1 MKDISEELCS
11 HLIFEAIS
19 IRLKQKMGVQPP
31 KSRGEGRRRR
41 GGGDADQSL
50 DETAPDGNVSES
62 SVSESESST
71 HGDAPLSR
79 PDEKELMAKML
90 VIQNKRFY
98 IDVKENP
105 SGRFVK
111 LAEVLAGGKK
121 ARLSLTMR
129 VTRELRN
136 HLTHFSE
143 FYASLGPMEVPEE
156 EPAAQPES
164 DVAAPPSPQSEDAA
178 AANRAPPLKSAV
190 IYVNQGKSS
199 GKRRYYIDL
208 KENRRGRFLQ
218 ISEAAPKGDYTQRFR
233 IAIPAQGLVEVRDV
247 LSGILRQFG
256 PESDESSGEALAG
269 NVLDVKSNAQ
279 DKDLPGAKSM
289 RVHPGKVIYFDP
301 GTNPRGRFLKISQVT
316 ARFRTSILLPSDT
329 LLQVGQILNEIQQG
343 FEGPK
348 AKKGG
353 KGKGKGPSKDKRSSK
368 PRSKPRKPAGQTD
381 SPKAVVAAA

>member
-1 MKDISEELCS
+1 LQSIGLLGKSYSI
-11 HLIFEAIS
+11 AI
-19 IRLKQKMGVQPP
+19 MGDQWNQ
-31 KSRGEGRRRR
+31 GRRRR
-41 GGGDADQSL
+41 GGGDADLSL
-50 DETAPDGNVSES
+50 DETTPDGNVSES
-62 SVSESESST
+62 SVSSTESST
-71 HGDAPLSR
+71 HSDPPR
-79 PDEKELMAKML
+79 RRTDETELMAKML
-90 VIQNKRFY
+90 IIQNKRFY

-136 HLTHFSE
+136 HLTQFSE
-143 FYASLGPMEVPEE
+143 FYASLGPMAAPEE
-156 EPAAQPES
+156 EASAPAES
-164 DVAAPPSPQSEDAA
+164 DTASSPSPQSVDGATTV
-178 AANRAPPLKSAV
+178 NRVPPLKSAV
-190 IYVNQGKSS
+190 IYVNQGKLS

-218 ISEAAPKGDYTQRFR
+218 ISEAAPKDGSTKRFR

-256 PESDESSGEALAG
+256 PESEESSGDASGG
-269 NVLDVKSNAQ
+269 NTIDVKSSAPE
-279 DKDLPGAKSM
+279 KDLPGAKSM

-316 ARFRTSILLPSDT
+316 ARFRTSILLPSET
-329 LLQVGQILNEIQQG
+329 LVQVGEILREIQKG

-348 AKKGG
+348 PKKGG
-353 KGKGKGPSKDKRSSK
+353 KSKGKRSTKLPSQARNPTAAPVAK
-368 PRSKPRKPAGQTD
+368 TI
-381 SPKAVVAAA
+381 VAAA